1 MVFASAVVLEPKG
14 QTALER
20 LGMAFGNQLVLGSTS
35 FGLGAFGGE
44 QVTEARR
51 AAYELTGR
59 GELEALGHGLFGL
72 LHGEKRR
79 KQRRLRQV

>member
-1 MVFASAVVLEPKG
+1 
-14 QTALER
+14 
-20 LGMAFGNQLVLGSTS
+20 MAFGDELVSGGTTL
-35 FGLGAFGGE
+35 LLRAFRGQ

-79 KQRRLRQV
+79 KQTTRPKL